1 MVLHILNNFLYAAIL
16 SQSAED
22 KKAMKLEI
30 IGLMEELELPK
41 NPDELLATY
50 DGREDKLLKNL
61 KVMKA
66 KKERE
71 AKTIE
76 LIRTLVDELA
86 LPKTADELLATY
98 AGREGGLLKN
108 LRKMKSKEDEDAAM
122 KAKIEA
128 LFEELDLSSNKVDEM
143 LAEYVGREEKLL
155 ANLKKLEFNLSTNF
169 GVTNCE

>member
-1 MVLHILNNFLYAAIL
+1 M
-16 SQSAED
+16 
-22 KKAMKLEI
+22 
-30 IGLMEELELPK
+30 
-41 NPDELLATY
+41 
-50 DGREDKLLKNL
+50 
-61 KVMKA
+61 
-66 KKERE
+66 
-71 AKTIE
+71 
-76 LIRTLVDELA
+76 
-86 LPKTADELLATY
+86 LATY